1 MNAHNM
7 KELSS
12 SRRFWN
18 EYIKVYRLKIIIS
31 ILLIAVVAISSSFY
45 PLTINWSFKLIEEGN
60 GKYLFIVMLIV
71 PFIALLRGLSNYLQ
85 ILLVNK
91 TALNIVGDLQKK
103 IYEKIIQS
111 NIEIIEDNGAGNLIS
126 RLSNDTTLI
135 LQALERL
142 MNSLLKDG
150 LTALVL
156 LITMI
161 YLDWKLA
168 IVICLLLP
176 VVALPIYK
184 IGKKVNNI
192 SKGAQIQI
200 GKFTNL
206 LNQSFQNIQTIKS
219 FQLENREIQ
228 NTNQEIEKRIFNL
241 YKLTKYRAIMSP
253 IIEVLAGI
261 FIGLLLTFAGYQ
273 ILEGNSTL
281 GQLTAFITALLMISD
296 PIRRISTL
304 NSVYQ
309 EGLAAVE
316 RVYVLYSNCNII
328 EDKPDSLNFP
338 VDYNLLKFENISF
351 KYKADQRNVLN
362 NITFAIKEGTRNY
375 IIGESGAGKSTI
387 FKLLIR
393 LHEAKSGEIKFGDTE
408 IQDIQIK
415 SLRSCVSVVSQNT
428 FIFNDTLKNNINLEK
443 NESSENIDFE
453 KLMDDL
459 NINNFADKLQNKYD
473 TKIGI
478 DGISLSGG
486 ELQRLAIARAIY
498 KNAPLLLLDEATNS
512 LDSINEIEINK
523 TLDKYFKDKTVIIIA
538 HKLETIKDADNII
551 VLKDGNMVGAG
562 KYEDL
567 QKENKYFQDLI
578 NSSFLK

>member
-7 KELSS
+7 KVLSS

-176 VVALPIYK
+176 VIALPIYK

-316 RVYVLYSNCNII
+316 RVYGLYSNCNII
-328 EDKPDSLNFP
+328 EDKPDSVNFP
-338 VDYNLLKFENISF
+338 IDYNLLKFENISF
-351 KYKADQRNVLN
+351 KYKSDQRNVLN
-362 NITFAIKEGTRNY
+362 NITFTIKEGTRNY

-523 TLDKYFKDKTVIIIA
+523 TLDKYFKDKTVLIIA

>member
-150 LTALVL
+150 LTVLVL
-156 LITMI
+156 LVTMI

-316 RVYVLYSNCNII
+316 RVYGLYSNCNII

-428 FIFNDTLKNNINLEK
+428 FIFNDTLKNNINLEQ

-523 TLDKYFKDKTVIIIA
+523 TLDKYFKDKTVLIIA

-551 VLKDGNMVGAG
+551 VLKDGNMVGTG

>member
-296 PIRRISTL
+296 PIKRISTL

-316 RVYVLYSNCNII
+316 RVYGLYSNCNII

-428 FIFNDTLKNNINLEK
+428 FIFNDTLKNNIDLMK

-523 TLDKYFKDKTVIIIA
+523 TLDKYFKDKTVLIIA

-567 QKENKYFQDLI
+567 QEENKYFQDLI

>member
-1 MNAHNM
+1 MNAYNM

-45 PLTINWSFKLIEEGN
+45 PLTINWSFKLIENGN
-60 GKYLFIVMLIV
+60 GEYLFIVMLIV
-71 PFIALLRGLSNYLQ
+71 PIIALIRGLSNYIQ

-91 TALNIVGDLQKK
+91 TALKIVGDFQKK
-103 IYEKIIQS
+103 IYEKIIKS

-135 LQALERL
+135 LQALESLLNR
-142 MNSLLKDG
+142 LLKDG

-168 IVICLLLP
+168 IVICFLVP
-176 VVALPIYK
+176 FIAFPIYK

-200 GKFTNL
+200 GQFTNL

-228 NTNQEIEKRIFNL
+228 HADQEIERRINNL
-241 YKLTKYRAIMSP
+241 YRLRKYRAIMNP

-261 FIGLLLTFAGYQ
+261 FIGLLLAFAGYQ
-273 ILEGNSTL
+273 ILEGNSSL

-304 NSVYQ
+304 NSIYQ

-316 RVYVLYSNCNII
+316 RAYGLYNDCNII
-328 EDKPDSLNFP
+328 EDKPNSVNFP
-338 VDYNLLKFENISF
+338 IDYNLLKFENVSF
-351 KYKADQRNVLN
+351 KYKSDQRNVLN
-362 NITFAIKEGTRNY
+362 NITFAIKGGTRNY

-415 SLRSCVSVVSQNT
+415 SLRSCISVVTQNT
-428 FIFNDTLKNNINLEK
+428 FIFNDTLKNNINLKK

-459 NINNFADKLQNKYD
+459 NINNFADKLQDKYD

-567 QKENKYFQDLI
+567 QKENKYFQDLV
-578 NSSFLK
+578 NSSFLV

>member
-1 MNAHNM
+1 MNAYNM

-31 ILLIAVVAISSSFY
+31 ILLIAIVAISSSFY
-45 PLTINWSFKLIEEGN
+45 PLTINWSFKLIENGD

-71 PFIALLRGLSNYLQ
+71 PLIALLRGLSNYLQ

-176 VVALPIYK
+176 VIALPIYK
-184 IGKKVNNI
+184 IGKKVNSI

-228 NTNQEIEKRIFNL
+228 NTNQEIERRIFNL

-316 RVYVLYSNCNII
+316 RAYGLYSNCNII
-328 EDKPDSLNFP
+328 EDKPDSVKFP
-338 VDYNLLKFENISF
+338 IDYNLLKFENVSF
-351 KYKADQRNVLN
+351 KYKSDQRNVLN
-362 NITFAIKEGTRNY
+362 DITFAIKAGTRNY

-393 LHEAKSGEIKFGDTE
+393 LHEAKSGDIKFGDVS
-408 IQDIQIK
+408 IDDIHIE

-428 FIFNDTLKNNINLEK
+428 FIFNDTLKNNINLK
-443 NESSENIDFE
+443 QNESSENIDFD
-453 KLMDDL
+453 KLMNDL
-459 NINNFADKLQNKYD
+459 NINNFVDKLPNKYD

-523 TLDKYFKDKTVIIIA
+523 TLDKYFTDKTVLIIA

-567 QKENKYFQDLI
+567 KEENKYFQELI
-578 NSSFLK
+578 HSSFLK

>member
-316 RVYVLYSNCNII
+316 RVYGLYSNCNII

-428 FIFNDTLKNNINLEK
+428 FIFNDTLKNNINLKK
-443 NESSENIDFE
+443 NERSENIDFE

-523 TLDKYFKDKTVIIIA
+523 TLDKYFKDKTVLIIA

>member
-1 MNAHNM
+1 MNAYNM

-60 GKYLFIVMLIV
+60 GKFLFIVVLIV

-111 NIEIIEDNGAGNLIS
+111 NIETIEDNGAGNLIS

-135 LQALERL
+135 LEALERL

-150 LTALVL
+150 LTGLVL

-168 IVICLLLP
+168 IIICLLLP
-176 VVALPIYK
+176 IIALPIYK
-184 IGKKVNNI
+184 IGKKVNSI

-206 LNQSFQNIQTIKS
+206 LNQSFHNIQTIKS

-228 NTNQEIEKRIFNL
+228 NTNQEIERRIFNL

-273 ILEGNSTL
+273 ILEGNSSL

-309 EGLAAVE
+309 EGLAAVD

-328 EDKPDSLNFP
+328 ADKPDSVVFP
-338 VDYNLLKFENISF
+338 IDYDLLRFENVSF
-351 KYKADQRNVLN
+351 KYKSDQRSVLN
-362 NITFAIKEGTRNY
+362 NITFTIKEGTRNY

-393 LHEAKSGEIKFGDTE
+393 LHEAKSGDIKFGDTDIE
-408 IQDIQIK
+408 DIQIK
-415 SLRSCVSVVSQNT
+415 SLRSCVSIVSQNT
-428 FIFNDTLKNNINLEK
+428 FIFNDTLKNNINLNQ
-443 NESSENIDFE
+443 NESSENIDFH

-459 NINNFADKLQNKYD
+459 NINNFADKLPNKYD

-523 TLDKYFKDKTVIIIA
+523 TLDKYFTDKTVLIIA

-567 QKENKYFQDLI
+567 EENNEYFQDLI

>member
-18 EYIKVYRLKIIIS
+18 EYIKVYRLKIIVS

-176 VVALPIYK
+176 VIALPIYK

-523 TLDKYFKDKTVIIIA
+523 TLDKYFKDKTVLIIA

>member
-1 MNAHNM
+1 MNASNM
-7 KELSS
+7 KERNS

-18 EYIKVYRLKIIIS
+18 EYIKIYRFRITVS

-45 PLTINWSFKLIEEGN
+45 PLTINWSFKLIEDGN

-71 PFIALLRGLSNYLQ
+71 PLIALIRGLSNYLQ

-91 TALNIVGDLQKK
+91 TALSIVGDLQKTL
-103 IYEKIIQS
+103 YAKIIQS

-142 MNSLLKDG
+142 MSSLVKDG
-150 LTALVL
+150 LTAIVL

-168 IVICLLLP
+168 IVICFLLP
-176 VVALPIYK
+176 LVAIPIYK
-184 IGKKVNNI
+184 IGKKVNSI
-192 SKGAQIQI
+192 SKGAQVQI

-219 FQLENREIQ
+219 FQLENREI
-228 NTNQEIEKRIFNL
+228 NYTNQEIETRILNL
-241 YKLTKYRAIMSP
+241 FRLTKYRAIMGP

-261 FIGLLLTFAGYQ
+261 FIGILLTFAGYQ

-309 EGLAAVE
+309 EGLAAVD
-316 RVYVLYSNCNII
+316 RVYDLYSNCDFI
-328 EDKPDSLNFP
+328 EDKSDAVKFP
-338 VDYNLLKFENISF
+338 NEYNLLKFENITF
-351 KYKADQRNVLN
+351 KYKSDQRDVLN

-375 IIGESGAGKSTI
+375 IIGESGAGKSTV
-387 FKLLIR
+387 FKLLTR
-393 LHEAKSGEIKFGDTE
+393 LHEAKSGNIKFGE
-408 IQDIQIK
+408 IDINDIQLK
-415 SLRSCVSVVSQNT
+415 SLRSQISIVSQNT
-428 FIFNDTLKNNINLEK
+428 FIFNDTLKNNINLQPNK
-443 NESSENIDFE
+443 SSKNIDFD

-459 NINNFADKLQNKYD
+459 NITNFVDKLSDKYN

-486 ELQRLAIARAIY
+486 ELQRLAIARSIY
-498 KNAPLLLLDEATNS
+498 KDAPLLLLDEATNS

-523 TLDKYFKDKTVIIIA
+523 TLDKYFKDKTVLIIA
-538 HKLETIKDADNII
+538 HKLETIKNADNII
-551 VLKDGNMVGAG
+551 ILKDGNVVGAG
-562 KYEDL
+562 KYEHLKKD
-567 QKENKYFQDLI
+567 NRYFQDLI
-578 NSSFLK
+578 NSTLK

>member
-45 PLTINWSFKLIEEGN
+45 PLAINWSFKLIENGN
-60 GKYLFIVMLIV
+60 GEYLYLVMLIV
-71 PFIALLRGLSNYLQ
+71 PIIALIRGFSNYLQ

-103 IYEKIIQS
+103 LYEKIIQS
-111 NIEIIEDNGAGNLIS
+111 NIEIIDDNGAGNLIS
-126 RLSNDTTLI
+126 RLSNDTILI
-135 LQALERL
+135 LQGLERL

-168 IVICLLLP
+168 IVICFLVP
-176 VVALPIYK
+176 FIAFPIYR
-184 IGKKVNNI
+184 IGKKVNKI

-200 GKFTNL
+200 GQFTNL

-228 NTNQEIEKRIFNL
+228 NANQEIERRIFNL
-241 YKLTKYRAIMSP
+241 FKLTKYRSIMGP

-273 ILEGNSTL
+273 ILEGNSSL

-296 PIRRISTL
+296 PIRGISTL

-316 RVYVLYSNCNII
+316 RAYGLYSDCNII
-328 EDKPDSLNFP
+328 EDNPDSINFP
-338 VDYNLLKFENISF
+338 YDYNELKFENLSF
-351 KYKADQRNVLN
+351 KYKSDQRNVLN
-362 NITFAIKEGTRNY
+362 DVTFTIKKGTRNY

-393 LHEAKSGEIKFGDTE
+393 LHEAKSGHIKFGDTNIE
-408 IQDIQIK
+408 DIQIK
-415 SLRSCVSVVSQNT
+415 SLRSCISMVSQNT
-428 FIFNDTLKNNINLEK
+428 FIFNDTLKNNINLKE
-443 NESSENIDFE
+443 NEGPKNIDFD

-459 NINNFADKLQNKYD
+459 NINNFADKLPSRYN

-523 TLDKYFKDKTVIIIA
+523 TLDKYFKDKTVLIIA

-567 QKENKYFQDLI
+567 KEENKYFQDLI
-578 NSSFLK
+578 SSAFLK

>member
-1 MNAHNM
+1 MNAFNM

-18 EYIKVYRLKIIIS
+18 EYIKAYKTKIIIS
-31 ILLIAVVAISSSFY
+31 ILLISVVAISSSFY
-45 PLTINWSFKLIEEGN
+45 PLTINWSFKLIENGN
-60 GKYLFIVMLIV
+60 GKYLFIVMIIV
-71 PFIALLRGLSNYLQ
+71 PIIALIRGLSNYLQ

-103 IYEKIIQS
+103 LYEKIIKS

-135 LQALERL
+135 LQALENLLNR
-142 MNSLLKDG
+142 LLKDG

-168 IVICLLLP
+168 IAICFLVP
-176 VVALPIYK
+176 FIAFPIYK

-200 GKFTNL
+200 GQFTNL

-219 FQLENREIQ
+219 FQLENREIK

-241 YKLTKYRAIMSP
+241 YKLRKYRAIMNP

-261 FIGLLLTFAGYQ
+261 FIGLLLAFAGYQ
-273 ILEGNSTL
+273 ILEGNSSL

-296 PIRRISTL
+296 PVRRISTL
-304 NSVYQ
+304 NSIYQ

-316 RVYVLYSNCNII
+316 RAYSLYSDCNII
-328 EDKPDSLNFP
+328 EDNSSSVNFP
-338 VDYNLLKFENISF
+338 NNYNLILFDNVSF
-351 KYKADQRNVLN
+351 KYKQDQHNVLN
-362 NITFAIKEGTRNY
+362 NITFALKEGTRNY

-393 LHEAKSGEIKFGDTE
+393 LHDVKNGDIKFGKT
-408 IQDIQIK
+408 DIDDIKIK
-415 SLRSCVSVVSQNT
+415 SLRSSISIVSQNT
-428 FIFNDTLKNNINLEK
+428 FIFNDSLKNNINLEQ
-443 NESSENIDFE
+443 NESAENIDFDE
-453 KLMDDL
+453 LMDDL
-459 NINNFADKLQNKYD
+459 NINNFVDKLPNKYN

-523 TLDKYFKDKTVIIIA
+523 TLDKYFTDKTVLIIA

-551 VLKDGNMVGAG
+551 VLKEGNVVGSG
-562 KYEDL
+562 KYSDL
-567 QKENKYFQDLI
+567 QEKNKYFQDLI

>member
-304 NSVYQ
+304 NSIYQ

-316 RVYVLYSNCNII
+316 RVYGLYSNCNII

-523 TLDKYFKDKTVIIIA
+523 TLDKYFKDKTVLIIA

>member
-206 LNQSFQNIQTIKS
+206 LNQSFQNIHTIKS

-316 RVYVLYSNCNII
+316 RVYGLYSNCNII

-523 TLDKYFKDKTVIIIA
+523 TLDKYFKDKTVLIIA

>member
-1 MNAHNM
+1 MNAYNM

-31 ILLIAVVAISSSFY
+31 VLLIAVVAISSSFY

-60 GKYLFIVMLIV
+60 GKFLFIVMLIV

-142 MNSLLKDG
+142 MNNLLKDG

-168 IVICLLLP
+168 IIICLLLP
-176 VVALPIYK
+176 VIALPIYK
-184 IGKKVNNI
+184 IGKKVNSI

-228 NTNQEIEKRIFNL
+228 NTNQEIERRIFNL

-316 RVYVLYSNCNII
+316 RAYGLYSNCNII
-328 EDKPDSLNFP
+328 EDTPDSVVFP
-338 VDYNLLKFENISF
+338 NDYNLLRFENVSF
-351 KYKADQRNVLN
+351 KYKSDQRSVLN

-415 SLRSCVSVVSQNT
+415 SLRSCVSIVSQNT
-428 FIFNDTLKNNINLEK
+428 FIFNDTLKNNINLKK
-443 NESSENIDFE
+443 NDSSKNIDFD

-473 TKIGI
+473 TKIGT

-523 TLDKYFKDKTVIIIA
+523 TLDKYFKDKTVLIIA

-567 QKENKYFQDLI
+567 QEENKYFQELI

>member
-18 EYIKVYRLKIIIS
+18 EYIKVYRLKIIVS

-176 VVALPIYK
+176 VIALPIYK

-316 RVYVLYSNCNII
+316 RVYGLYSNCNII

-523 TLDKYFKDKTVIIIA
+523 TLDKYFKDKTVLIIA

>member
-1 MNAHNM
+1 MNASNM
-7 KELSS
+7 KEQNS

-18 EYIKVYRLKIIIS
+18 EYIKVYRFRIMLS
-31 ILLIAVVAISSSFY
+31 ILLIAVVAISSSLY
-45 PLTINWSFKLIEEGN
+45 PLTINWSFQLIEDGN
-60 GKYLFIVMLIV
+60 GKYLFIVMIIV
-71 PFIALLRGLSNYLQ
+71 PIIALIRGLSNYLQ

-91 TALNIVGDLQKK
+91 TALNIIGDLQKK
-103 IYEKIIQS
+103 LYAMIIRS

-142 MNSLLKDG
+142 MDSLVKDG
-150 LTALVL
+150 LTAIVL

-168 IVICLLLP
+168 IVICFLLP
-176 VVALPIYK
+176 FVAIPIYK
-184 IGKKVNNI
+184 IGKKVNSI
-192 SKGAQIQI
+192 SRGAQLQI
-200 GKFTNL
+200 GQFTNL

-228 NTNQEIEKRIFNL
+228 YTNKEIKTRILNL
-241 YKLTKYRAIMSP
+241 FRLTKYRAIMNP
-253 IIEVLAGI
+253 IIEILAGI

-296 PIRRISTL
+296 PIRKISTL

-309 EGLAAVE
+309 EGLAAVD
-316 RVYVLYSNCNII
+316 RVYELYGDCDVL
-328 EDKPDSLNFP
+328 EDKPDAVNFP
-338 VDYNLLKFENISF
+338 TEYNLLTFENVSF
-351 KYKADQRNVLN
+351 RYKSDQRDVLN
-362 NITFAIKEGTRNY
+362 KITFTIKEGTRNY

-393 LHEAKSGEIKFGDTE
+393 LNEVKSGNIKFGNTDIE
-408 IQDIQIK
+408 DIQIK
-415 SLRSCVSVVSQNT
+415 SLRSCISFVSQNT
-428 FIFNDTLKNNINLEK
+428 FIFNDTLKNNINLQH
-443 NESSENIDFE
+443 NENSETIDFN

-459 NINNFADKLQNKYD
+459 NINNFVDKLSDKYN

-498 KNAPLLLLDEATNS
+498 KDAPLLLLDEATNS

-523 TLDKYFKDKTVIIIA
+523 TLDRYFKDKTVLIIA

-551 VLKDGNMVGAG
+551 VLKDGNVVGTG
-562 KYEDL
+562 KYEYL
-567 QKENKYFQDLI
+567 KNENKYFQDLI
-578 NSSFLK
+578 NSPILK

>member
-156 LITMI
+156 LVTMI

-316 RVYVLYSNCNII
+316 RVYGLYSNCNII

-362 NITFAIKEGTRNY
+362 NITFTIKEGTRNY

-428 FIFNDTLKNNINLEK
+428 FIFNDTLKNNINLKK

-523 TLDKYFKDKTVIIIA
+523 TLDKYFKDKTVLIIA

>member
-1 MNAHNM
+1 
-7 KELSS
+7 
-12 SRRFWN
+12 
-18 EYIKVYRLKIIIS
+18 
-31 ILLIAVVAISSSFY
+31 
-45 PLTINWSFKLIEEGN
+45 
-60 GKYLFIVMLIV
+60 
-71 PFIALLRGLSNYLQ
+71 
-85 ILLVNK
+85 
-91 TALNIVGDLQKK
+91 
-103 IYEKIIQS
+103 
-111 NIEIIEDNGAGNLIS
+111 
-126 RLSNDTTLI
+126 
-135 LQALERL
+135 
-142 MNSLLKDG
+142 
-150 LTALVL
+150 
-156 LITMI
+156 
-161 YLDWKLA
+161 
-168 IVICLLLP
+168 
-176 VVALPIYK
+176 
-184 IGKKVNNI
+184 
-192 SKGAQIQI
+192 
-200 GKFTNL
+200 
-206 LNQSFQNIQTIKS
+206 
-219 FQLENREIQ
+219 
-228 NTNQEIEKRIFNL
+228 
-241 YKLTKYRAIMSP
+241 
-253 IIEVLAGI
+253 
-261 FIGLLLTFAGYQ
+261 
-273 ILEGNSTL
+273 
-281 GQLTAFITALLMISD
+281 MISD

-304 NSVYQ
+304 NSIYQ

-316 RVYVLYSNCNII
+316 RAYGLYNDCNII
-328 EDKPDSLNFP
+328 EDKPNSVNFP

-351 KYKADQRNVLN
+351 KYKSDQRNVLN

-415 SLRSCVSVVSQNT
+415 SLRSCVSVVTQNT
-428 FIFNDTLKNNINLEK
+428 FIFNDTLKNNINLKK

-523 TLDKYFKDKTVIIIA
+523 TLDKYFKDKTVLIIA

>member
-150 LTALVL
+150 LTVLVL
-156 LITMI
+156 LVTMI

-316 RVYVLYSNCNII
+316 RVYGLYSNCNII

-428 FIFNDTLKNNINLEK
+428 FIFNDTLKNNINLEQ

-523 TLDKYFKDKTVIIIA
+523 TLDKYFKDKTVLIIA

>member
-316 RVYVLYSNCNII
+316 RVYGLYSNCNII

-338 VDYNLLKFENISF
+338 IDYNLLKFENISF
-351 KYKADQRNVLN
+351 KYKSDQRNVLN
-362 NITFAIKEGTRNY
+362 NITFTIKEGTRNY

-428 FIFNDTLKNNINLEK
+428 FIFNDTLKNNINLKK

-523 TLDKYFKDKTVIIIA
+523 TLDKYFKDKTVLIIA

>member
-1 MNAHNM
+1 MNAYNM

-45 PLTINWSFKLIEEGN
+45 PLTINWSFKLIENGN
-60 GKYLFIVMLIV
+60 GEYLFIVMLIV
-71 PFIALLRGLSNYLQ
+71 PIIALIRGLSNYLQ

-91 TALNIVGDLQKK
+91 TALNIVGDFQKK
-103 IYEKIIQS
+103 IYEKIIKS

-135 LQALERL
+135 LQALESLLNR
-142 MNSLLKDG
+142 LLKDG

-168 IVICLLLP
+168 IIICFLVP
-176 VVALPIYK
+176 FIAFPIYK

-200 GKFTNL
+200 GQFTNL

-228 NTNQEIEKRIFNL
+228 HTNQEIERRIFNL
-241 YKLTKYRAIMSP
+241 YRLRKYRAIMNP

-261 FIGLLLTFAGYQ
+261 FIGLLLAFAGYQ
-273 ILEGNSTL
+273 ILEGNSSL

-304 NSVYQ
+304 NSIYQ

-316 RVYVLYSNCNII
+316 RAYGLYNDCNII
-328 EDKPDSLNFP
+328 EDKPNSVNFP
-338 VDYNLLKFENISF
+338 IDYNLLKFENISF
-351 KYKADQRNVLN
+351 KYKSDQRNILN

-387 FKLLIR
+387 FKLLTR
-393 LHEAKSGEIKFGDTE
+393 LHEAKSGEIKFGNTE

-415 SLRSCVSVVSQNT
+415 SLRSCISVVSQNT
-428 FIFNDTLKNNINLEK
+428 FIFNDTLKNNINLKK
-443 NESSENIDFE
+443 NESSENINFE

-459 NINNFADKLQNKYD
+459 NINNFANKLQNKYD

-567 QKENKYFQDLI
+567 QKENKYFQDLV
-578 NSSFLK
+578 NSSFLV

>member
-91 TALNIVGDLQKK
+91 TVLNIVGDLQKK

-176 VVALPIYK
+176 VIALPIYK

-192 SKGAQIQI
+192 SKGAQIQV

-296 PIRRISTL
+296 PIRRLSTL

-316 RVYVLYSNCNII
+316 RVYGLYSNCNII
-328 EDKPDSLNFP
+328 EDKPDSVNFP
-338 VDYNLLKFENISF
+338 IDYNLLKFENISF
-351 KYKADQRNVLN
+351 KYKSDQRNVLN
-362 NITFAIKEGTRNY
+362 NITFTIKEGTRNY

-428 FIFNDTLKNNINLEK
+428 FIFNDTLKDNINLK
-443 NESSENIDFE
+443 NNESSENIDFE

-486 ELQRLAIARAIY
+486 QLQRLAIARAIY

-523 TLDKYFKDKTVIIIA
+523 TLDKYFKDKTVLIIA

>member
-1 MNAHNM
+1 MNAFNM

-18 EYIKVYRLKIIIS
+18 EYIKAYKTKIIIS
-31 ILLIAVVAISSSFY
+31 ILLISVVAISSSFY
-45 PLTINWSFKLIEEGN
+45 PLTINWSFKLIENGN
-60 GKYLFIVMLIV
+60 GKYLFIVMIIV
-71 PFIALLRGLSNYLQ
+71 PIIALIRGLSNYLQ

-103 IYEKIIQS
+103 LYEKIIKS

-135 LQALERL
+135 LQALENLLNR
-142 MNSLLKDG
+142 LLKDG

-168 IVICLLLP
+168 IAICFLVP
-176 VVALPIYK
+176 FIAFPIYK

-200 GKFTNL
+200 GQFTNL

-219 FQLENREIQ
+219 FQLENREIK

-241 YKLTKYRAIMSP
+241 YKLRKYRAIMNP

-261 FIGLLLTFAGYQ
+261 FIGLLLAFAGYQ
-273 ILEGNSTL
+273 ILEGNSSL

-296 PIRRISTL
+296 PVRRISTL
-304 NSVYQ
+304 NSIYQ

-316 RVYVLYSNCNII
+316 RAYSLYSDCNII
-328 EDKPDSLNFP
+328 EDNSSSVNFP
-338 VDYNLLKFENISF
+338 NNYNLILFDNVSF
-351 KYKADQRNVLN
+351 KYKQDQHNVLN
-362 NITFAIKEGTRNY
+362 NITFTLKEGTRNY

-393 LHEAKSGEIKFGDTE
+393 LHDVKYGDIKFGKT
-408 IQDIQIK
+408 DIDDIKIK
-415 SLRSCVSVVSQNT
+415 SLRSSISIVSQNT
-428 FIFNDTLKNNINLEK
+428 FIFNDSLKNNINLEQ
-443 NESSENIDFE
+443 NEDAENIDFDE
-453 KLMDDL
+453 LMDDL
-459 NINNFADKLQNKYD
+459 NINNFVDKLPNKYN

-523 TLDKYFKDKTVIIIA
+523 TLDKYFTDKTVLIIA

-551 VLKDGNMVGAG
+551 VLKEGNVVGSG
-562 KYEDL
+562 KYSDL
-567 QKENKYFQDLI
+567 QEKNKYFQDLI

>member
-176 VVALPIYK
+176 VIALPIYK

-316 RVYVLYSNCNII
+316 RVYGLYSNCNII

-338 VDYNLLKFENISF
+338 IDYNLLKFENISF
-351 KYKADQRNVLN
+351 KYKSDQRNVLN
-362 NITFAIKEGTRNY
+362 NITFTIKEGTRNY

-428 FIFNDTLKNNINLEK
+428 FIFNDTLKNNINLKK
-443 NESSENIDFE
+443 NERSENIDFE

-523 TLDKYFKDKTVIIIA
+523 TLDKYFKDKTVLIIA

>member
-1 MNAHNM
+1 MNAYNM

-31 ILLIAVVAISSSFY
+31 ILLIAIVAISSSFY
-45 PLTINWSFKLIEEGN
+45 PLTINWSFKLIENGN
-60 GKYLFIVMLIV
+60 GEYLFIVMLIV
-71 PFIALLRGLSNYLQ
+71 PIIALIRGLSNYLQ

-91 TALNIVGDLQKK
+91 TALNIVGDFQKK
-103 IYEKIIQS
+103 IYEKIIKS

-135 LQALERL
+135 LQALESLLNR
-142 MNSLLKDG
+142 LLKDG

-168 IVICLLLP
+168 IVICFLVP
-176 VVALPIYK
+176 FIAFPIYK

-200 GKFTNL
+200 GHFTNL

-228 NTNQEIEKRIFNL
+228 HADQEIERRINNL
-241 YKLTKYRAIMSP
+241 YRLRKYRAIMNP

-261 FIGLLLTFAGYQ
+261 FIGLLLAFAGYQ
-273 ILEGNSTL
+273 ILEGNSSL

-304 NSVYQ
+304 NSIYQ

-316 RVYVLYSNCNII
+316 RAYGLYNDCNII
-328 EDKPDSLNFP
+328 EDKPNSVNFP
-338 VDYNLLKFENISF
+338 IDYNLLKFENVSF
-351 KYKADQRNVLN
+351 KYKSDQRNVLN

-415 SLRSCVSVVSQNT
+415 SLRSCISVVSQNT
-428 FIFNDTLKNNINLEK
+428 FIFNDTLKNNINLKK
-443 NESSENIDFE
+443 NESSENINFE

-459 NINNFADKLQNKYD
+459 NINNFANKLQNKYD

-523 TLDKYFKDKTVIIIA
+523 TLDKYFKDKTVLIIA